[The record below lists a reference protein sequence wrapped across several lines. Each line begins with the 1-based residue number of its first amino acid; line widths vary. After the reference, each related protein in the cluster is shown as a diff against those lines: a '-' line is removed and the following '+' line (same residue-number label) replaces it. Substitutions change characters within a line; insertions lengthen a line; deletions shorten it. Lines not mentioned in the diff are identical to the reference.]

1 MRRKQYIRGRK
12 LYENSVGEDEGDGV
26 RNSLAGK
33 KSQGLHLFFSMVR
46 SFLVH
51 DRVDA
56 VFARHFPMPSMT
68 RFRASPSFLATSMSE
83 SCSN

>member
-33 KSQGLHLFFSMVR
+33 KARGCTFFFRWFVR
-46 SFLVH
+46 SSFMIEWTLFSR
-51 DRVDA
+51 DI
-56 VFARHFPMPSMT
+56 
-68 RFRASPSFLATSMSE
+68 SPCLR
-83 SCSN
+83 